1 MILHWPFVLPGI
13 VTERDVE
20 IVDVLPTI
28 TVVQFSVGEPHPPA
42 CQPARQPACLPAV
55 CPPACLPAACQHASD
70 TVQKVPACAG
80 SPHACEPAH
89 PHTLTKPC
97 HTHPLT
103 HPLTCALP
111 YNDCAALQ
119 TRRMRRDS
127 CK

>member
-55 CPPACLPAACQHASD
+55 CPPACLPACSLPASLPACSLPACQ
-70 TVQKVPACAG
+70 
-80 SPHACEPAH
+80 
-89 PHTLTKPC
+89 
-97 HTHPLT
+97 
-103 HPLTCALP
+103 
-111 YNDCAALQ
+111 
-119 TRRMRRDS
+119 
-127 CK
+127 